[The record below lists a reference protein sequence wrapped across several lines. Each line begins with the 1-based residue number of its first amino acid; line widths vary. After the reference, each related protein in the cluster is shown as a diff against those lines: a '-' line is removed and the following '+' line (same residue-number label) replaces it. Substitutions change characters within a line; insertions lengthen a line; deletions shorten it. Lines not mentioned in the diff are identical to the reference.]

1 MEQEKKQSFL
11 SLLLFGRKKAENKWN
26 PVIDE
31 SKKPSNN
38 KEIINNIS
46 NKKIEDN
53 TSEKDLVEMEKIYKE
68 WLSTVKDMIAP
79 SSMDIA
85 FDHIKMW
92 DTFLKSFFVYS
103 YPRFIN
109 ENWLSQII
117 NLDTTMD
124 ISMFIYP
131 YASNKVLK
139 VLRNKV
145 VQMHSSIS
153 MMRDKWIVRDPWI
166 EASLEDAES
175 LRDQLQRW
183 EEKFF
188 HYGLYFTLY
197 EKDKKV
203 LDKKIIELE
212 TTLWWKLLFTK
223 RADMQMERGFISS
236 QPLCVDQLEI
246 TRNMNTSP
254 LSAAFPFSSSDLTS
268 DKWIMYWINRH
279 NDSLIIFD
287 RFSLP
292 NANSVV
298 LATSWAWKSYSV
310 KLEILRLLMLGTDVI
325 VVDPENEYKELC
337 DTVWWTYISLSLN
350 SREKINPFD
359 LPEWLRDNP
368 EHPWDLLRSA
378 IINVAWILNVMLW
391 KISPEEWA
399 LIDNALINTYALKWI
414 TFTTEDPWKMEMPV
428 MEDLYDVLKTIKW
441 AESIAKRLEKY
452 VHGTYAWV
460 FNKPTNID
468 LWTWM
473 VVFNIRDL
481 EDELRPIAMHIALN
495 YIWNKIRSKLKKRV
509 LVIDEAWKIMQNE
522 ASAKFVFGLVKRARK
537 YYLGVTTIT
546 QDVEDFMFS
555 QYGRPIVTNSAMQ
568 ILLRQAPSS
577 LEILQ
582 KTFNLTEW
590 EKYLLMN
597 SWVGQWIFFAWNKHA
612 AIQIIASYNED
623 KIITTNPEE
632 ILKRQ
637 SEDIKFEGK

>member
-11 SLLLFGRKKAENKWN
+11 SLLFFGRKKNDKKTDN
-26 PVIDE
+26 IIIDN
-31 SKKPSNN
+31 SNSITKN
-38 KEIINNIS
+38 KEKVIETDDKKNDNSSDLIS
-46 NKKIEDN
+46 IEK
-53 TSEKDLVEMEKIYKE
+53 TYKD
-68 WLSTVKDMIAP
+68 WLSTIKDMIAP
-79 SSMDIA
+79 ASMEIA

-92 DTFLKSFFVYS
+92 DNILKSFFVYS
-103 YPRFIN
+103 YPRYIN

-131 YASNKVLK
+131 YASDKILRI
-139 VLRNKV
+139 LRNKV
-145 VQMHSSIS
+145 VQMHSTIS
-153 MMRDKWIVRDPWI
+153 MMREKWIVRDPAI

-197 EKDKKV
+197 EKDQKI

-212 TTLWWKLLFTK
+212 TTLWWKLIFTK
-223 RADMQMERGFISS
+223 RADMQMERGFIST
-236 QPLCVDQLEI
+236 QPLCIDQLEI

-254 LSAAFPFSSSDLTS
+254 LSSAFPFSSSDLTS

-298 LATSWAWKSYSV
+298 LATSWAWKSYAI
-310 KLEILRLLMLGTDVI
+310 KLEILRLIMLDTDVI

-350 SREKINPFD
+350 SKEKINPFD
-359 LPEWLRDNP
+359 LPEWIRDNP

-378 IINVAWILNVMLW
+378 IINVAWIINVMLW
-391 KISPEEWA
+391 EINPDESS
-399 LIDNALINTYALKWI
+399 LLDNALINTYALKWI
-414 TFTTEDPWKMEMPV
+414 TFSTEEPWKMEMPV
-428 MEDLYDVLKTIKW
+428 MEDLYNVLKTIKW
-441 AESIAKRLEKY
+441 AESLSKRLEKFVY
-452 VHGTYAWV
+452 WTYAWV

-522 ASAKFVFGLVKRARK
+522 ASAKFVFWLVKRARK
-537 YYLGVTTIT
+537 YYLWVTTIT
-546 QDVEDFMFS
+546 QDVEDFMWS
-555 QYGRPIVTNSAMQ
+555 SYWKPIVTNSAMQ

-577 LEILQ
+577 LEVLQ

-597 SWVGQWIFFAWNKHA
+597 SWIGQWIFFAWNKHA

-623 KIITTNPEE
+623 KIITTNPEQ
-632 ILKRQ
+632 ILKKQ
-637 SEDIKFEGK
+637 EEESKYEK